1 MPSQIRLALP
11 MLILLAICQP
21 ASPAAA
27 AWDPLEPANR
37 RIHALNQRL
46 QAWLLGPAVE
56 VYMAATSPGFRRGL
70 SNALG
75 NLGEPVSAVSSIASG
90 DIGRAANAALR
101 FGINT
106 TLGAGGIHD
115 AATTLG
121 LPRRP
126 LTPADA
132 VCSWGVPSGPF
143 LVLPLLGPSTLRDAG
158 TVALTSAGLSQLVGA
173 EAFLGWR
180 GADLFTGYAPIHD
193 ELRRIDAEAL
203 DSYAIH
209 RSAYLQRRAAAC
221 AVDRQAEAEAAEAE

>member
-1 MPSQIRLALP
+1 MPSRTRFSLPLLA
-11 MLILLAICQP
+11 LLAICQL

-27 AWDPLEPANR
+27 ARDPLEPVNR
-37 RIHALNQRL
+37 RIHALNQGL

-56 VYMAATSPGFRRGL
+56 LYMAATTPGFRTGL

-75 NLGEPVSAVSSIASG
+75 NLGEPVSAVSSIAAG
-90 DIGRAANAALR
+90 DFGRAANAALR

-106 TLGAGGIHD
+106 TLGVGGIHD
-115 AATTLG
+115 AATPLG
-121 LPRRP
+121 FPRRP
-126 LTPADA
+126 LPPADA

-158 TVALTSAGLSQLVGA
+158 TVALTSAALSQLVGQ
-173 EAFLGWR
+173 ELFLGWR
-180 GADLFTGYAPIHD
+180 GSDLFTGYANVHH

-221 AVDRQAEAEAAEAE
+221 AVDRHAATEAEEVE